1 MTSFDDMQAVW
12 QTTPDLP
19 PPMAPGRQAE
29 IRREAEAFDRKIR
42 WRDRREYA
50 GVALVAFVAVW
61 MGVDASLITRVGA
74 GLMVVGALIA
84 VSNLW
89 RAQRRVPPPAPDL
102 PAIDALR
109 QSLARVEVQIGL
121 LRSVIWWYLTPIAV
135 GPLIIVSAGVVE
147 NVRQLPA
154 DASPL
159 AITGVVGAA
168 LLAFGLVVGVYY
180 GIYRLNQ
187 KAVEAKLI
195 PLRDRFAALLSDLT
209 DDA

>member
-29 IRREAEAFDRKIR
+29 IRREAERFDRTIR

-50 GVALVAFVAVW
+50 GVVLIAFIAVW
-61 MGVDASLITRVGA
+61 MGAGASVITQVGA

-102 PAIDALR
+102 PAADALR
-109 QSLARVEVQIGL
+109 QSLARVEVQIEL
-121 LRSVIWWYLTPIAV
+121 LRSVLWWYLTPIAV
-135 GPLIIVSAGVVE
+135 GPLVIVGAGVVE
-147 NVRQLPA
+147 NVRELPA
-154 DASPL
+154 DVSPL
-159 AITGVVGAA
+159 AIVGVVGAA
-168 LLAFGLVVGVYY
+168 LFAFGLVIGVYY

-187 KAVEAKLI
+187 KAVETKLI

-209 DDA
+209 QDA